1 MILDKPFVGSGLII
15 LIRITQQL
23 LVLNSIKTC
32 NRLKCILNRFL
43 YFRQFNKQR
52 AGYSI
57 KLLASGSSTDPEGM
71 LANLDRFWLS
81 NDLDPKR
88 GDRGFIVLEQV
99 RPGFQK
105 TGLQRISGMQ
115 GNMLQD

>member
-1 MILDKPFVGSGLII
+1 MARQFSTKRRGTEKFSTNPVIVMIVEGHNM
-15 LIRITQQL
+15 TE
-23 LVLNSIKTC
+23 T
-32 NRLKCILNRFL
+32 L